1 VIELPELAARLDD
14 PGLTILDVRSRP
26 EFTGERGYASDPR
39 QGRIPGARHLWINE
53 LIMRSPEEI
62 RALVGLPEGAEVVA
76 YCHSGVRS
84 HHAVEALRSAGD
96 RARNYVGS
104 RRERARPP
112 DPRPPPEQEVLEP
125 EVQRAAAAL
134 R

>member
-62 RALVGLPEGAEVVA
+62 RELVGLPGGAEIVA

-84 HHAVEALRSAGD
+84 AHAVEALRVAGY

-104 RRERARPP
+104 WHEWSRHP
-112 DPRPPPEQEVLEP
+112 DLPAESGASEQP
-125 EVQRAAAAL
+125 K
-134 R
+134 

>member
-1 VIELPELAARLDD
+1 MIELPELAARLDD
-14 PGLTILDVRSRP
+14 AELTILDVRSRP

-53 LIMRSPEEI
+53 LIMCSPEQI
-62 RALVGLPEGAEVVA
+62 RERVGLPQGAEVVA

-84 HHAVEALRSAGD
+84 AHAVEALRNAGY

-104 RRERARPP
+104 WHEWSRHAELPAESGAS
-112 DPRPPPEQEVLEP
+112 EQP
-125 EVQRAAAAL
+125 K
-134 R
+134 

>member
-62 RALVGLPEGAEVVA
+62 RELVGLPGGAEIVA

-84 HHAVEALRSAGD
+84 AHAVEALRAAGY

-104 RRERARPP
+104 WHEWSRHAELPAESGAS
-112 DPRPPPEQEVLEP
+112 EQP
-125 EVQRAAAAL
+125 K
-134 R
+134 